1 MPSQC
6 TSSRLSRTTPYP
18 GVSILMSSKHSCRM
32 TTFRLIIYEDVMF
45 YQLPLEWGCGTGGFT
60 PHGSKI
66 FLWQYIFNCAAFMQF
81 GYYFKKKMA
90 IRYSNVL
97 RVSPWAF
104 QSMATMHSCNLV
116 CWLLIS
122 PNPFR
127 VIHEFNKELTP
138 YNRYLDSKVAFAN
151 YLWPY
156 LVNQEKVSHCEKR
169 SSAPWTEETLR
180 IGEIK
185 GYLRCYWNCTKHINN
200 YLESRSFFAPS

>member
-1 MPSQC
+1 MSCFTNSPWNGDVGLVDSLPMGPKFSCDNIYLIVLPSC
-6 TSSRLSRTTPYP
+6 NL
-18 GVSILMSSKHSCRM
+18 
-32 TTFRLIIYEDVMF
+32 
-45 YQLPLEWGCGTGGFT
+45 
-60 PHGSKI
+60 
-66 FLWQYIFNCAAFMQF
+66 
-81 GYYFKKKMA
+81 A

-156 LVNQEKVSHCEKR
+156 LVNQERVSHCEKR

-180 IGEIK
+180 IGEREKDIFVVIEIVQ
-185 GYLRCYWNCTKHINN
+185 NISITI
-200 YLESRSFFAPS
+200 